1 MNGIRHSSTFRYHQS
16 KIFEKLSKSKKLA
29 TQFNQERTKF
39 DTMTVRYKKKIP
51 KSPYSYPI
59 LFKRVASFPDLT
71 PIEK

>member
-39 DTMTVRYKKKIP
+39 DTMTVRYKKKFQNPRTHTQFCSNGSQVFTI
-51 KSPYSYPI
+51 
-59 LFKRVASFPDLT
+59 
-71 PIEK
+71 